1 MYNEYRIS
9 GIRGEFLMN
18 EMIIDREKIK
28 AEFIAKNL
36 YTEQKEL
43 IKQRR
48 IRIFVMSILVAALLL
63 TTIYGTLE
71 NPFQYTFSNIGNF
84 FTYRLFFIIWAIVVG
99 TAIYLSILAL
109 YRLEQY
115 RRKEAFLF
123 IALASVFLVLT
134 SLVPAL
140 KELYPFWHWIHW
152 VCAIIHAIFMFLAL
166 TPFAIW
172 VSREN
177 PRLRMV
183 LKIWLVVIWVGS
195 VFPLLFFGKNGLF
208 EMWFFSS
215 VILFLLYLSLVLFEE
230 KIVKMSVA
238 FLKDE
243 PNLNLAIE
251 KVYINLEHSKN
262 NHHQNHT
269 ENPQR

>member
-1 MYNEYRIS
+1 ME
-9 GIRGEFLMN
+9 
-18 EMIIDREKIK
+18 EMTIDREQIK
-28 AEFIAKNL
+28 AELMAKNL
-36 YTEQKEL
+36 YAEHKDL
-43 IKQRR
+43 IRQRR
-48 IRIFVMSILVAALLL
+48 IRIFVMSILIASLLL

-84 FTYRLFFIIWAIVVG
+84 FTYRIFFIVWAIITG
-99 TAIYLSILAL
+99 AAIQLSILAL
-109 YRLEQY
+109 YHLEQY
-115 RRKEAFLF
+115 KRKEAYTF
-123 IALASVFLVLT
+123 IAIAAVFLVIT

-152 VCAIIHAIFMFLAL
+152 ICAIIHAIFMFLSL

-183 LKIWLVVIWVGS
+183 LSIWLVVIWVGAI
-195 VFPLLFFGKNGLF
+195 FPLLFFGKNGLF
-208 EMWFFSS
+208 QMWFFST

-251 KVYINLEHSKN
+251 KVYINLERKNKTSRSKK
-262 NHHQNHT
+262 QSL
-269 ENPQR
+269 